1 MMSDAAK
8 YTEIEV
14 YCKATECGI
23 GDKLYCSTLIG
34 DLQEAAERGSH
45 SVGYGTD
52 FLKENSICWIIL
64 KMRLHFT
71 ELPSWHDT
79 FRIRTWGNYIE
90 KFYYGRDFEIYSS
103 DNRLIGQASSTWIL
117 ADWNTHR
124 PVIANK
130 RPELPEPVIQNTTL
144 VFGEPCPK
152 VAFPSRNDIA
162 GETEKPVIIKYADY
176 TELDRNRHVNNS
188 RYTAWAYDALFK
200 NGYDVSLIED
210 LVINYNSEVKAG
222 EKVEL
227 FITNNDGK
235 VCVFGY
241 KNVDTKV
248 FAVEMTMRN
257 A

>member
-1 MMSDAAK
+1 MMSDTAK

-34 DLQEAAERGSH
+34 DLQEAAERGSN

-71 ELPSWHDT
+71 ELPSWHDS

-90 KFYYGRDFEIYSS
+90 KFYYGRDFEIYNS

-227 FITNNDGK
+227 FIAKDGDK
-235 VCVFGY
+235 VSVFGY
-241 KNVDTKV
+241 KNIDTKV
-248 FAVEMTMRN
+248 FAVELTMRN
-257 A
+257 T

>member
-1 MMSDAAK
+1 MSEIIK
-8 YTEIEV
+8 YTDMEV

-23 GDKLYCSTLIG
+23 GDKLYCSSLIG
-34 DLQEAAERGSH
+34 DLQEAAERS
-45 SVGYGTD
+45 SNTLGYGTT

-71 ELPSWHDT
+71 ELPSWHET
-79 FRIRTWGNYIE
+79 FRIRTWATELE

-103 DNRLIGQASSTWIL
+103 DNRLIGMATSTWIL

-124 PVIANK
+124 PVIASK
-130 RPELPEPVIQNTTL
+130 RPELPPPMIQDPRL
-144 VFGEPCPK
+144 VFGENCPK
-152 VAFPSRNDIA
+152 LRFPARNDIVTA
-162 GETEKPVIIKYADY
+162 SDKPVIIKYADY

-200 NGYDVSLIED
+200 HGYDVSQIED
-210 LVINYNSEVKAG
+210 IVINYNSEVMAG

-227 FITNNDGK
+227 FICEKDSK
-235 VCVFGY
+235 ISVFGY
-241 KNVDTKV
+241 KDFDTKV
-248 FAVEMTMRN
+248 FAAELSMKQ

>member
-1 MMSDAAK
+1 MSQSNK
-8 YTEIEV
+8 YTEMEV

-34 DLQEAAERGSH
+34 DLQEAAERS
-45 SVGYGTD
+45 SNTIGYGTD
-52 FLKENSICWIIL
+52 FLKENNICWIIL

-71 ELPSWHDT
+71 ELPSWHET
-79 FRIRTWGNYIE
+79 FKIRTWANVIE
-90 KFYYGRDFEIYSS
+90 KIYYGRDFEIYDSE
-103 DNRLIGQASSTWIL
+103 NKLIGMATSTWIL

-124 PVIANK
+124 PVIAQK
-130 RPELPEPVIQNTTL
+130 RPELPPQAIQDPRL
-144 VFGEPCPK
+144 VFGGLCPR
-152 VAFPSRNDIA
+152 VIFPARNDIA

-176 TELDRNRHVNNS
+176 NELDRNRHVNNS

-227 FITNNDGK
+227 FITDEDGK
-235 VCVFGY
+235 ICVFGY
-241 KNVDTKV
+241 KNIDTKV
-248 FAVEMTMRN
+248 FAVELKMRQS
-257 A
+257 

>member
-1 MMSDAAK
+1 MPDISKFTDV
-8 YTEIEV
+8 EV

-23 GDKLYCSTLIG
+23 GDRLYCSSLIG
-34 DLQEAAERGSH
+34 DLQEAAERSSN

-71 ELPSWHDT
+71 ELPYWHET
-79 FRIRTWGNYIE
+79 FRIRTWSNSLE
-90 KFYYGRDFEIYSS
+90 KFYYGRDFEIFSS
-103 DNRLIGQASSTWIL
+103 DNRLIGQATSTWIL
-117 ADWNTHR
+117 ADWNTHK

-130 RPELPEPVIQNTTL
+130 RPELPPPTIQDPRF
-144 VFGEPCPK
+144 VFGELCPK
-152 VAFPSRNDIA
+152 IPFPSRNDIA

-176 TELDRNRHVNNS
+176 NELDRNRHVNNS

-200 NGYDVSLIED
+200 YGYDVSLIED
-210 LVINYNSEVKAG
+210 LSINYNCEVKAG

-227 FITNNDGK
+227 FIAADGDK
-235 VCVFGY
+235 VSVFGY
-241 KNVDTKV
+241 KNIDTKV
-248 FAVEMTMRN
+248 FAVEMFMRK

>member
-1 MMSDAAK
+1 MSDIPK
-8 YTEIEV
+8 YTELEV

-34 DLQEAAERGSH
+34 DLQEAAERSSH

-52 FLKENSICWIIL
+52 FLKDNSICWIII

-71 ELPSWHDT
+71 ELPSWHET
-79 FRIRTWGNYIE
+79 FKIRTWGNFIE
-90 KFYYGRDFEIYSS
+90 KFYYGRDFEIYTS

-130 RPELPEPVIQNTTL
+130 RPELPPPIIQDTKL
-144 VFGEPCPK
+144 VFGEACPK

-162 GETEKPVIIKYADY
+162 GETDKPVIIKYADY

-227 FITNNDGK
+227 FITNSDGK
-235 VCVFGY
+235 VSVFGY

>member
-1 MMSDAAK
+1 MPDISKFTDV
-8 YTEIEV
+8 EV

-23 GDKLYCSTLIG
+23 GDRLYCSSLIG
-34 DLQEAAERGSH
+34 DLQEAAERSSN

-71 ELPSWHDT
+71 ELPCWHET
-79 FRIRTWGNYIE
+79 FRIRTWSNSLE
-90 KFYYGRDFEIYSS
+90 KFYYGRDFEIFSS
-103 DNRLIGQASSTWIL
+103 DNRLIGQATSTWIL
-117 ADWNTHR
+117 ADWNTHK

-130 RPELPEPVIQNTTL
+130 RPELPPPTIQDPRF
-144 VFGEPCPK
+144 VFGELCPK
-152 VAFPSRNDIA
+152 IPFPSRNDIA

-176 TELDRNRHVNNS
+176 NELDRNRHVNNS

-200 NGYDVSLIED
+200 YGYDVSLIED
-210 LVINYNSEVKAG
+210 LSINYNCEVKAG

-227 FITNNDGK
+227 FIAADGDK
-235 VCVFGY
+235 VSVFGY
-241 KNVDTKV
+241 KNIDTKV
-248 FAVEMTMRN
+248 FAVEMFMRK

>member
-1 MMSDAAK
+1 MSDPAK
-8 YTEIEV
+8 YTDMEV

-23 GDKLYCSTLIG
+23 GDKLYCSSLIG
-34 DLQEAAERGSH
+34 DLQEAAERS
-45 SVGYGTD
+45 SNSLGYGTD
-52 FLKENSICWIIL
+52 FLKENQICWIIL

-79 FRIRTWGNYIE
+79 FRIRTWATELDKI
-90 KFYYGRDFEIYSS
+90 YYGRDFEIYSR
-103 DNRLIGQASSTWIL
+103 DNRLIGQATSSWIL

-124 PVIANK
+124 PVIASK
-130 RPELPEPVIQNTTL
+130 RPELPPPGIQDSRL
-144 VFGEPCPK
+144 VFGENCPK
-152 VAFPSRNDIA
+152 LKFPARFEVA

-200 NGYDVSLIED
+200 NGYDVSLVED

-227 FITNNDGK
+227 FICKNDDK
-235 VCVFGY
+235 ISVFGY
-241 KNVDTKV
+241 KNIDTKV
-248 FAVEMTMRN
+248 FAAELTMRQG
-257 A
+257 